1 MTGAGT
7 WLRRI
12 FDRRNTAAGEPEGR
26 VDEHV
31 RNGSS
36 IAVGDAL
43 ARELHEGAGEA
54 PATITLTMREQIEQT
69 PEMHLTVSVL
79 DGSFDDALPDR
90 RKATETYRRSPDV
103 LDEGPV
109 CERQCGLYSRGHGPS
124 SFDRWLP
131 GSPLSLE
138 EDARGM

>member
-12 FDRRNTAAGEPEGR
+12 VDRRNTAAGEPEGAWY
-26 VDEHV
+26 EHV

-43 ARELHEGAGEA
+43 AWGAARGSRRG
-54 PATITLTMREQIEQT
+54 TRDDHLTMREQIEQT
-69 PEMHLTVSVL
+69 PDMHLTGSVL
-79 DGSFDDALPDR
+79 DASFDDALPER
-90 RKATETYRRSPDV
+90 RKAMETTAGRPTFSMRALYANVSAGFTVAVMGRRRS
-103 LDEGPV
+103 
-109 CERQCGLYSRGHGPS
+109 
-124 SFDRWLP
+124 DRWLP